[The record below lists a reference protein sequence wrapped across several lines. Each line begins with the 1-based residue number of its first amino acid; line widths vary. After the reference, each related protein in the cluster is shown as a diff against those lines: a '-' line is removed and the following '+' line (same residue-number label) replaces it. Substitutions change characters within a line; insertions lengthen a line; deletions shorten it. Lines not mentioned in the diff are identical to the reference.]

1 MQRYTVTSGDC
12 VKADWHHES
21 SRLICDASTLK
32 TVKKCAFAVASLTLA
47 VTFLVFF
54 VDVLAS
60 LGEKGI

>member
-1 MQRYTVTSGDC
+1 MNRYSVYSDDNI
-12 VKADWHHES
+12 KEDWHHES

-32 TVKKCAFAVASLTLA
+32 TVKKCAFAVVSLTLA

-60 LGEKGI
+60 LGEKSI